1 MNLRNTLKLL
11 GVSRT
16 VTESGNACCTR
27 TWSARSMLRWTE
39 CPRGA
44 SERGLKA
51 QLEEME
57 GLKAQLEEVDGKH
70 QTEGDGTLA
79 YIASLQS
86 RCSAAFSASAN

>member
-57 GLKAQLEEVDGKH
+57 GLKAQLEEM
-70 QTEGDGTLA
+70 EGQAPNRGGRHLGIYCITAEPL
-79 YIASLQS
+79 
-86 RCSAAFSASAN
+86 